1 MWEDVQRHNKT
12 VKYMA
17 RKMKTKRKSKIRK
30 NCYDGQ
36 NMQKKTGKGKLPL
49 ERDINTGGRCKKE
62 QKNAKTDEDINAHKV
77 MLRHIQSF

>member
-1 MWEDVQRHNKT
+1 MWEDVQRHTKT

-17 RKMKTKRKSKIRK
+17 RKMKTQRKSQS
-30 NCYDGQ
+30 Q